1 MTTCAAL
8 LRPTLPR
15 PSLRGTRLLRWRQG
29 WAGAGYHRETPTPE
43 VQTPTM
49 DALVAEGIDLA
60 HSYVF
65 YCCSPTRSSLQSGR
79 NPVHVNV
86 LNADPDIFNASNPTS
101 GAAGVARNMTGIG
114 TKMAAAGYRTHFVGK
129 WDAGMATPD
138 HTPRGRGYHSAMNYF
153 HHANDYW
160 TMKGTGDCNGVEMVD
175 LWVAEDGGAEGP
187 GHGYAS
193 TCSADHNRT
202 SGLGCAPG
210 PKGVQADHGYED
222 TLFAGRVE
230 SILQAHNPAQPFFIF
245 WAPHNV
251 HTSLMVPDAFLAK
264 FDFMQPTDKQGPVW
278 SHDPVDLKAQPNEG
292 HTRQLYSAMVNFA
305 GALLSCC

>member
-15 PSLRGTRLLRWRQG
+15 PSLRGTCCLLRWRQG

-114 TKMAAAGYRTHFVGK
+114 TKMTAAGYRTHFVGK
-129 WDAGMATPD
+129 WGTLPSTDPAASPRRAEAAADRAVPGADAGMATPD

-153 HHANDYW
+153 HHAND
-160 TMKGTGDCNGVEMVD
+160 
-175 LWVAEDGGAEGP
+175 
-187 GHGYAS
+187 H
-193 TCSADHNRT
+193 H
-202 SGLGCAPG
+202 
-210 PKGVQADHGYED
+210 
-222 TLFAGRVE
+222 
-230 SILQAHNPAQPFFIF
+230 
-245 WAPHNV
+245 
-251 HTSLMVPDAFLAK
+251 
-264 FDFMQPTDKQGPVW
+264 
-278 SHDPVDLKAQPNEG
+278 
-292 HTRQLYSAMVNFA
+292 
-305 GALLSCC
+305 